1 MPRDSLCLP
10 YRLGVAGRWLPSN
23 EAELKAGLASGLAA
37 EGHFFDAKR
46 ELAPGAS
53 ASRRLAIDI
62 ASLAVDGG
70 VVVIGVA
77 EDKKKRTFSL
87 HPVPLIGLAERVDQV
102 ARSLVDPPLQVSCT
116 EVVAN
121 SDGFGYLFIS
131 VPASPLAPHMA
142 DGRYR
147 GRSDTTNVVL
157 SDGEVRRL
165 HERAMLHR
173 AKAIE
178 ILRTEIFRDPSPP
191 TEQPEAHVFVI
202 AQPLAADDELLF
214 RVVAAGGLAGWV
226 REKVQSGAPCHGAG
240 TTYSPDLGS
249 VATEVSRRADGVALA
264 TYQLGPGR
272 VPRPNG
278 PAGVKDTDMLELEI
292 REDGGLR
299 LFCGR
304 GSEEITEGKRVA
316 FEPLIAGLTMR
327 VLLVAGE
334 VVTSTG
340 YGGSWDLGLA
350 VTNLRGCH
358 AYSLHNRFG
367 GRFLDV
373 PYSADVYEQTA
384 RVESDAL
391 VRSPVE
397 VLESLYGRLHRGL
410 SGGGIPV
417 RDLVA
422 GLLLPKRHERHG

>member
-1 MPRDSLCLP
+1 M
-10 YRLGVAGRWLPSN
+10 AGRWLPSN
-23 EAELKAGLASGLAA
+23 EAELQAGLASGLAA

-46 ELAPGAS
+46 ELAPGTS
-53 ASRRLAIDI
+53 ASRRLAIDL

-70 VVVIGVA
+70 VIVVGVA
-77 EDKKKRTFSL
+77 EDKEQRTFSL

-102 ARSLVDPPLQVSCT
+102 ARSLVDPPLQVACT
-116 EVVAN
+116 EVAA
-121 SDGFGYLFIS
+121 SADGFGYLLIS
-131 VPASPLAPHMA
+131 VPASPLAPHIV

-173 AKAIE
+173 AKATE
-178 ILRTEIFRDPSPP
+178 ILRAEIARDPSPP
-191 TEQPEAHVFVI
+191 TEQPEAHLFVI
-202 AQPLAADDELLF
+202 AQPVAADDELLF
-214 RVVAAGGLAGWV
+214 RAVAAGGLAGWV
-226 REKVQSGAPCHGAG
+226 RDRVQSGGPCHGAG
-240 TTYSPDLGS
+240 TAYSPDLGS

-264 TYQLGPGR
+264 TYQVGPGR

-278 PAGVKDTDMLELEI
+278 PAGVEGTDMLELEV

-316 FEPLIAGLTMR
+316 FEALIAGLTVR

-334 VVTSTG
+334 VVATTG

-358 AYSLHNRFG
+358 AYSLHNQFG
-367 GRFLDV
+367 SRFLDV
-373 PYSADVYEQTA
+373 PYSADVYEQTV

-410 SGGGIPV
+410 SGGGDPV

-422 GLLLPKRHERHG
+422 RLLPA